1 MLGILIYL
9 TLIYCQYKEVHSI
22 QNMLVHTKYA
32 VLCVLHICSL
42 WMGFDCL
49 WLEYIF
55 TSFRPVEFLSD
66 CVGAEVE
73 AKCADPPAG
82 SVFLLENL
90 RFHLEEEGKGV
101 NEAGEKVVFKNTW
114 IFKEA
119 RCSTNKPSY
128 LSKILMN

>member
-1 MLGILIYL
+1 M
-9 TLIYCQYKEVHSI
+9 
-22 QNMLVHTKYA
+22 
-32 VLCVLHICSL
+32 
-42 WMGFDCL
+42 
-49 WLEYIF
+49 
-55 TSFRPVEFLSD
+55 EFLSD

-101 NEAGEKVVFKNTW
+101 NEAGEKVVFKYMW

-128 LSKILMN
+128 LPKILINKKKSHELLFREEKIHIA

>member
-1 MLGILIYL
+1 M
-9 TLIYCQYKEVHSI
+9 
-22 QNMLVHTKYA
+22 
-32 VLCVLHICSL
+32 
-42 WMGFDCL
+42 
-49 WLEYIF
+49 
-55 TSFRPVEFLSD
+55 EFLSD

>member
-1 MLGILIYL
+1 M
-9 TLIYCQYKEVHSI
+9 
-22 QNMLVHTKYA
+22 
-32 VLCVLHICSL
+32 
-42 WMGFDCL
+42 
-49 WLEYIF
+49 
-55 TSFRPVEFLSD
+55 EFLSD

-101 NEAGEKVVFKNTW
+101 NEAGEKVVFKYMW

-119 RCSTNKPSY
+119 LCSTNKPSC
-128 LSKILMN
+128 LPKILFNKKTMNYYFMKKKFILLTF